1 MDNARRSVTIVI
13 PNERPIS
20 WNKMYAGVHWAKRA
34 DEALRVHLVV
44 RAYLDPDC
52 PMFDGL
58 VRIKMCVYSKNRRV
72 QLDADN
78 ICSKLYIDGLIGWL
92 IRDDDAKHVRSV
104 ETVTLLDR
112 QNPRVEIKITEVEDV
127 EYQ

>member
-1 MDNARRSVTIVI
+1 MKKPARSVTIVI

-20 WNKMYAGVHWAKRA
+20 WNKMYAGAHWTKRA

-44 RAYLDPDC
+44 RAYLDPNW

-58 VRIKMCVYSKNRRV
+58 VRIKICVYFKNRRV

-78 ICSKLYIDGLIGWL
+78 ICSKMYIDGLTGWL
-92 IRDDDAKHVRSV
+92 IRDDDAKHVGSV
-104 ETVTLLDR
+104 ETVTRLDR
-112 QNPRVEIKITEVEDV
+112 KTPRVEIKITEVQNSSD
-127 EYQ
+127 